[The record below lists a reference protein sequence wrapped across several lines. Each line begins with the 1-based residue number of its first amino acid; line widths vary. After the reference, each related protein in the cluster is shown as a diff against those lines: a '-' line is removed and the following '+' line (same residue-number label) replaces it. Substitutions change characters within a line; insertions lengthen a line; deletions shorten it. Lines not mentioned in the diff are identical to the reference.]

1 VKGVTLGCNARTT
14 CDADGGR
21 IRILDQILDAIE
33 DDRLRRLFQYWDA
46 KRGSRRCPARA
57 DIDPLDFA
65 YVIGWVNLLDVSY
78 NPLRFRFRLHG
89 TELRSKNQVDLTG
102 KYLDEHPLAD
112 LRAYI
117 EPIWRDVVERGV
129 PTHGFYEQ
137 TVANAPHRYEA
148 LRLPLSADGQTIDM
162 LLTCTIDRK

>member
-1 VKGVTLGCNARTT
+1 
-14 CDADGGR
+14 
-21 IRILDQILDAIE
+21 
-33 DDRLRRLFQYWDA
+33 LRRLFQYWNA
-46 KRGSRRCPARA
+46 KRGTRPYPSRA

-65 YVIGWVNLLDVSY
+65 YAIGWVNLLDVTYS
-78 NPLRFRFRLHG
+78 PLRFRFRLHG
-89 TELRSKNQVDLTG
+89 TELRAKNQVDLTG

-129 PTHGFYEQ
+129 PTHGFYDQ
-137 TVANAPHRYEA
+137 TVADTQHRYEA
-148 LRLPLSADGQTIDM
+148 LRLPLSSDGQTIDM